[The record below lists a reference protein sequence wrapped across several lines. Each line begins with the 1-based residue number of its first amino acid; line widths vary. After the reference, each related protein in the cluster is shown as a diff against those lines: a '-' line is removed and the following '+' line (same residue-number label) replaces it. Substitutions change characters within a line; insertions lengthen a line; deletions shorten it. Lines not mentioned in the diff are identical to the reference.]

1 MNLPEI
7 RNTNLESFIDKK
19 EIISALIVQISK
31 DLGMY
36 GIELHFEEN
45 IKITYQ
51 ILHSELVSKIENL
64 FKNDSSRLFSILYRV
79 DISEKDLAMAGTDLP
94 DYNHTE
100 IVAHQI
106 IKRELKKVLIRKFYK
121 NDEN

>member
-7 RNTNLESFIDKK
+7 RNTNLEIFLDKQ
-19 EIISALIVQISK
+19 EIVKVLIAQISK

-45 IKITYQ
+45 TKITYQ
-51 ILHSELVSKIENL
+51 ILHNELVSKIENL
-64 FKNDSSRLFSILYRV
+64 FKNESSRLFSILYRV
-79 DISEKDLAMAGTDLP
+79 DISEKDLAMAGGDLP
-94 DYNHTE
+94 DYNQTE

-121 NDEN
+121 NEEN

>member
-7 RNTNLESFIDKK
+7 RNANLESFLDKQ
-19 EIISALIVQISK
+19 EIVKALIAQISK

-45 IKITYQ
+45 AKTTYQ
-51 ILHSELVSKIENL
+51 ILHNELVSKIENL

-79 DISEKDLAMAGTDLP
+79 DISEKDLALAGIELP

-106 IKRELKKVLIRKFYK
+106 IKRELKKVLIRKYYK
-121 NDEN
+121 NEEN

>member
-7 RNTNLESFIDKK
+7 QNNNLESFIDKK

-51 ILHSELVSKIENL
+51 ILHIELVSKIENL

-79 DISEKDLAMAGTDLP
+79 DISEKDLALAGFELP

-106 IKRELKKVLIRKFYK
+106 IKRELKKVLLRKFYK

>member
-19 EIISALIVQISK
+19 EIINALINQISK

-51 ILHSELVSKIENL
+51 ILHNELVSKIEKL

-79 DISEKDLAMAGTDLP
+79 DISEKDLALAGFELP